1 MHWLAVL
8 NLLYLKRNNW
18 AHKRGIPNRGA
29 LYMVYPDVVCTMN
42 IVLLILTLISFTISL
57 VTILAYYAPASMKLK
72 SIMDQIN
79 SEENSNGPMTRF
91 LRDLSNGN
99 PYNSMFI
106 DLPKSEK
113 YLEQDDISELVH
125 RIRLSRKI
133 LKLALGSMILCIVL
147 MLILE

>member
-1 MHWLAVL
+1 
-8 NLLYLKRNNW
+8 
-18 AHKRGIPNRGA
+18 
-29 LYMVYPDVVCTMN
+29 MN

-57 VTILAYYAPASMKLK
+57 VTILFYYAPASMKLK

-91 LRDLSNGN
+91 LRYLSNGN

-106 DLPKSEK
+106 DLPKAEK

>member
-1 MHWLAVL
+1 
-8 NLLYLKRNNW
+8 
-18 AHKRGIPNRGA
+18 
-29 LYMVYPDVVCTMN
+29 MVYPDVVCTMN